1 MSAQPDQRQRE
12 SIPGMCLISAFAD
25 GGRQMT
31 KEQMTSLFDSVS
43 GRARSLDETYLP
55 RIQDKAKGLGLP
67 KILAEIK
74 STAPSAHA

>member
-1 MSAQPDQRQRE
+1 
-12 SIPGMCLISAFAD
+12 
-25 GGRQMT
+25 MT

-43 GRARSLDETYLP
+43 GRARGLNETYLP

>member
-1 MSAQPDQRQRE
+1 MSAQPDRRQRE

-25 GGRQMT
+25 GGRQVT
-31 KEQMTSLFDSVS
+31 KEQMTSLFDSVA
-43 GRARSLDETYLP
+43 GRARGLNETYLP
-55 RIQDKAKGLGLP
+55 RIQDKGLGLP